1 MRFHRPGRPRTTHIA
16 VGAGVEHS
24 SSRPPILPGVGLLLA
39 VLTLFP
45 SALVAQTTLAAEI
58 DRRAS
63 EIEAKVVEWR
73 RDLHA
78 NPELSN
84 REFRTAAVV
93 AEHLRGLGL
102 DEVRT
107 EVAHTGVVG
116 ILRGGRPG
124 PVVALRADM
133 DALPVTEQTG
143 LSFASTVR
151 TTFNGQEVGVMHAC
165 GHDMHTAMLMG
176 AAEILAGM
184 RDQIPGTIVFI
195 FQPAEEGA
203 PPGEVGGAGLMIEEG
218 VLDDPAPEAI
228 FGLHVFP
235 YALGHVAY
243 RAEGIMAA
251 SDNLRI
257 NVVGR
262 QTHGAVPW
270 GGVDPIVITSQIV
283 LGLQTI
289 VSRQVDV
296 TRAPAIVTVGS
307 IQGGVRGNII
317 PDSVTLVGTIR
328 TFDPDMQ
335 DEIHARIR
343 SIAEGIAEASGATAQ
358 VTIDRGNPVTFNDP
372 ALTLRMAPTLQRVAG
387 EDRVYQVPPTT
398 TAEDF
403 SRYQQRIPGVFAF
416 LGVADPDQ
424 DPMTVAPNHSPLFNP
439 DERALPVGVR
449 LLANMAVDW
458 LQGEG
463 GVIP

>member
-1 MRFHRPGRPRTTHIA
+1 
-16 VGAGVEHS
+16 
-24 SSRPPILPGVGLLLA
+24 
-39 VLTLFP
+39 
-45 SALVAQTTLAAEI
+45 
-58 DRRAS
+58 
-63 EIEAKVVEWR
+63 
-73 RDLHA
+73 
-78 NPELSN
+78 
-84 REFRTAAVV
+84 
-93 AEHLRGLGL
+93 
-102 DEVRT
+102 
-107 EVAHTGVVG
+107 
-116 ILRGGRPG
+116 
-124 PVVALRADM
+124 
-133 DALPVTEQTG
+133 
-143 LSFASTVR
+143 
-151 TTFNGQEVGVMHAC
+151 
-165 GHDMHTAMLMG
+165 MHTAMLMG

-203 PPGEVGGAGLMIEEG
+203 PAGEVGGAGLMIEEG
-218 VLDDPAPEAI
+218 VLDDPAPQAI

-235 YALGHVAY
+235 HALGHVAY

-372 ALTLRMAPTLQRVAG
+372 ELTQRITPTLQRVAG

-424 DPMTVAPNHSPLFNP
+424 DPMTLAPNHSPMFNP

-458 LQGEG
+458 LQGG
-463 GVIP
+463 GGIIP